1 MDIKI
6 TKNNDKFDVLV
17 LDINHGK
24 ICSSINEIEEYIN
37 EQNSLN
43 KDKKINL
50 YIDKNINN
58 YEYDKIVNIYK
69 KHK

>member
-24 ICSSINEIEEYIN
+24 ICSNINEIEEYIN

-43 KDKKINL
+43 KNEKINL
-50 YIDKNINN
+50 YIDKNVNN
-58 YEYDKIVNIYK
+58 YEYDKIVKIYK